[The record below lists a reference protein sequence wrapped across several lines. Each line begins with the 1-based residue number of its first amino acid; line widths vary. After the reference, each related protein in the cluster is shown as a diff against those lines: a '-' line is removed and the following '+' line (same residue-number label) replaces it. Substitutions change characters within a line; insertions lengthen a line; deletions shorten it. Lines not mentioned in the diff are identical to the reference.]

1 MLSPEPK
8 HFEEQILIEGLHTL
22 RWVERPNIFLGHPV
36 VQGLNTERASYYAK
50 ELSPTNGRTASLPDK
65 NKTLCQNRKR
75 KRFNLFS
82 NEKSLKT
89 LVIVAIFCS
98 PWNKSHCRH
107 CPS

>member
-1 MLSPEPK
+1 MLSSVPATCAHSPAKNRFAIQFQCNHHFIKMRSSESK

-65 NKTLCQNRKR
+65 NKTL
-75 KRFNLFS
+75 
-82 NEKSLKT
+82 
-89 LVIVAIFCS
+89 
-98 PWNKSHCRH
+98 
-107 CPS
+107 